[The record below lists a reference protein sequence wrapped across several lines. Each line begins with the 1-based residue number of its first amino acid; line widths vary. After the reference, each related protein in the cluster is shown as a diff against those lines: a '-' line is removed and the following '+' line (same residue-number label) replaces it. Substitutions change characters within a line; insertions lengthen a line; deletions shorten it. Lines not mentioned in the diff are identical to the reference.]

1 MLYKGY
7 IKTKGKKAIEAFKD
21 RTKYRTY
28 DEVKNLEGFGGVL
41 ADDTI
46 LIDIDDAEQ
55 SEILMN
61 IVEEYQL
68 DCRVYCTSR
77 GRHFLFKN
85 HSITRNRTHVPL
97 AVGLT
102 ADIKLG
108 TRSSYE
114 VIKIDGEERFIEWD
128 IEEGG
133 TYQEVPKWLFPVRT
147 AVDFL
152 DMDAGDGR
160 NQALFNYI
168 LTLTS
173 NDFSVDDTRECIR
186 ILNRFVLK
194 EPLSDDELEVIL
206 RDEAFQ
212 KPVFFCDKTFLFD
225 RFATW
230 LKNNENVVSISNQ
243 LHIYQDGIYQVGYK
257 AIETAMINQIP
268 NLKKTQRREVL
279 EYMELIADEKAQA
292 DARYIAFRNGVL
304 DIVTGQMQPF
314 SSDLVI
320 TNQIPWDYNPEA
332 YSELADAH
340 AEFLK
345 VAEYWCGIDG
355 VAWKSEYDE
364 MEDFCKYIIPAL
376 EYFGE
381 KNFIEEIREKQK
393 YKMFGYVG
401 RKDYSLNG
409 LLDCYK
415 KLPLNEE
422 KLCCYGMRLFSVS
435 NLADSIGDNRF
446 SSEVDRELL
455 EDAVKL
461 GYKYCNALFELKNH
475 PKDLVYWRM
484 KVLDSLYCNIDLISG
499 DSELLALYK
508 LTNSWIKVN
517 IENDREYNRLETLKS
532 YNYEIISRISS
543 HEIREKLMAKGLYDK
558 AEQKDFSVE
567 TGRDYNLEIINL
579 LKEDGYNE
587 KAEGVIITQIEKREI
602 GLHKLIMEAGD
613 IIAPKHMEEY
623 VNRCVVKFILSESKY
638 GYIGSGISDVFER
651 YYEMFNDDTWILL
664 FENIV
669 TRFAES
675 DYGTIA
681 SLWGDFTIFSIH
693 YLSRRDKDKIKALF
707 DCLCKTHESLSS
719 ANGRVK
725 IKEEKLILDENITSL
740 SDMVNFQL
748 NI

>member
-314 SSDLVI
+314 SPDLVI

-332 YSELADAH
+332 YSELADDTLNKLACGDQPIRALLEECIGYCFYRRNELGKAFMLTGDKANGKSTFISCIRTILGEANTSALDLKELGDRFSTSMIFGKLANLGDDIGDDFLQGSQVAVFKKIVTGDRIK
-340 AEFLK
+340 AERKGQDPFEFNPYTKLLFSANDIPRMK
-345 VAEYWCGIDG
+345 DKTGAVLRRLVIIPFNARFSKYLEDG
-355 VAWKSEYDE
+355 VTIDPKFRPYIKYELNEQSSVEYMIKIGIEGLKRIIENNGFTKSKKVQQQLDEYE
-364 MEDFCKYIIPAL
+364 NENNPIKA
-376 EYFGE
+376 
-381 KNFIEEIREKQK
+381 FIE
-393 YKMFGYVG
+393 
-401 RKDYSLNG
+401 DNG
-409 LLDCYK
+409 I
-415 KLPLNEE
+415 E
-422 KLCCYGMRLFSVS
+422 S
-435 NLADSIGDNRF
+435 
-446 SSEVDRELL
+446 
-455 EDAVKL
+455 
-461 GYKYCNALFELKNH
+461 
-475 PKDLVYWRM
+475 
-484 KVLDSLYCNIDLISG
+484 
-499 DSELLALYK
+499 
-508 LTNSWIKVN
+508 
-517 IENDREYNRLETLKS
+517 IENEATADVYKRYQVFCADNNMQPMGKIVFSKQIKKRLHL
-532 YNYEIISRISS
+532 EIISSRIDNTVRK
-543 HEIREKLMAKGLYDK
+543 IFVRE
-558 AEQKDFSVE
+558 
-567 TGRDYNLEIINL
+567 
-579 LKEDGYNE
+579 
-587 KAEGVIITQIEKREI
+587 
-602 GLHKLIMEAGD
+602 
-613 IIAPKHMEEY
+613 
-623 VNRCVVKFILSESKY
+623 
-638 GYIGSGISDVFER
+638 
-651 YYEMFNDDTWILL
+651 
-664 FENIV
+664 
-669 TRFAES
+669 
-675 DYGTIA
+675 
-681 SLWGDFTIFSIH
+681 
-693 YLSRRDKDKIKALF
+693 
-707 DCLCKTHESLSS
+707 
-719 ANGRVK
+719 
-725 IKEEKLILDENITSL
+725 
-740 SDMVNFQL
+740 
-748 NI
+748 

>member
-257 AIETAMINQIP
+257 AIETAMISQIP

-304 DIVTGQMQPF
+304 DIVTGQMQSF
-314 SSDLVI
+314 SPDLVI

-332 YSELADAH
+332 YSELADDTLNKLACGDKPIRALLEECIGYCFYRRNELGKAFILTGDKSNGKSTFLDCVKAILGDGNISALDLKELGDRFSTSMMFGKLANIGDDIGDDFLQGSQVATFKKVVTGNRIK
-340 AEFLK
+340 AERKGQDPFEFNPYVKLLFSANDIPRMKDKTGAVLRRLVIIPFNATFSKDSPDYDPFIKYKLIQQESVEYFIRLGVEGLKRILENNEFTKSEK
-345 VAEYWCGIDG
+345 VAEQIDEYENENNPIKAFIDECGVEMI
-355 VAWKSEYDE
+355 EDE
-364 MEDFCKYIIPAL
+364 PTGDVYSRYQVFCA
-376 EYFGE
+376 
-381 KNFIEEIREKQK
+381 
-393 YKMFGYVG
+393 
-401 RKDYSLNG
+401 
-409 LLDCYK
+409 DC
-415 KLPLNEE
+415 
-422 KLCCYGMRLFSVS
+422 GMQPMS
-435 NLADSIGDNRF
+435 
-446 SSEVDRELL
+446 
-455 EDAVKL
+455 
-461 GYKYCNALFELKNH
+461 
-475 PKDLVYWRM
+475 
-484 KVLDSLYCNIDLISG
+484 
-499 DSELLALYK
+499 
-508 LTNSWIKVN
+508 
-517 IENDREYNRLETLKS
+517 
-532 YNYEIISRISS
+532 
-543 HEIREKLMAKGLYDK
+543 
-558 AEQKDFSVE
+558 
-567 TGRDYNLEIINL
+567 
-579 LKEDGYNE
+579 
-587 KAEGVIITQIEKREI
+587 
-602 GLHKLIMEAGD
+602 
-613 IIAPKHMEEY
+613 
-623 VNRCVVKFILSESKY
+623 
-638 GYIGSGISDVFER
+638 
-651 YYEMFNDDTWILL
+651 
-664 FENIV
+664 NIV
-669 TRFAES
+669 FSKQINKRLGFETVVTKVGGKSIR
-675 DYGTIA
+675 
-681 SLWGDFTIFSIH
+681 IF
-693 YLSRRDKDKIKALF
+693 RK
-707 DCLCKTHESLSS
+707 
-719 ANGRVK
+719 V
-725 IKEEKLILDENITSL
+725 
-740 SDMVNFQL
+740 
-748 NI
+748 